1 MTASK
6 RTAAADAAVL
16 FCSITIV
23 TSAQAIECPQSK
35 MVRSGPAR
43 MSPTELKTLGKR
55 LLDDRDG
62 NVVEEFAARM
72 RAKLPH
78 VAAEDLSNALVS
90 AYCEALKAQGET
102 DPTATSKLR
111 TFARATYERLAQQR
125 TRKFKD
131 ATSIR

>member
-1 MTASK
+1 MPAKQNGEVGSG
-6 RTAAADAAVL
+6 AH
-16 FCSITIV
+16 V
-23 TSAQAIECPQSK
+23 TH
-35 MVRSGPAR
+35 R
-43 MSPTELKTLGKR
+43 
-55 LLDDRDG
+55 
-62 NVVEEFAARM
+62 VEDTWQEFAARM